1 MPEFE
6 VVPIG
11 EAMMS
16 ANATG
21 KRSQIA
27 QEYAGYIGRV
37 RANEAGRLT
46 PSDGETVATV
56 RRRLGSAAK
65 ASGRSIQIR
74 RVGTDIYFWEV
85 APKRQAT
92 QKSHALTQCDR
103 STHRIR
109 RAAQYSGG

>member
-6 VVPIG
+6 VVALR

-16 ANATG
+16 STTTG
-21 KRSQIA
+21 KRAQIA
-27 QEYAGYIGRV
+27 QEYAGYIGRL
-37 RANEAGRLT
+37 RPDEAGRLT

-74 RVGTDIYFWEV
+74 RVGTDIYFWED
-85 APKRQAT
+85 APKR
-92 QKSHALTQCDR
+92 R
-103 STHRIR
+103 
-109 RAAQYSGG
+109 GGRPRKNPSP